1 MKKEYYVY
9 AYYFKSDGH
18 IFHIGK
24 GTGNRY
30 LDTKHSRNCYFKS
43 IIAKHG
49 DDVAVKNYS

>member
-49 DDVAVKNYS
+49 EDVAV